1 MSAGSQPSSWTT
13 VTSWLTAA
21 GVSLGVPLSDLE
33 LSNFLRNCTVEP
45 RQFQVRLSPSTCVR
59 LPRRATIL
67 VRVEGVL
74 DNIIVA
80 LWTNTAP
87 DAILEVQETVLP
99 TPRTIIDSIHQAHT
113 VIRSLG
119 KSRFLEPRRLLYC
132 IALPSRTGQNPA
144 AKLT

>member
-1 MSAGSQPSSWTT
+1 MSAGSQPASWLT
-13 VTSWLTAA
+13 VTSWRTAT

-33 LSNFLRNCTVEP
+33 LSNFLRNCTEQP

-74 DNIIVA
+74 DHIVVA

-87 DAILEVQETVLP
+87 VAILEVQETVLP
-99 TPRTIIDSIHQAHT
+99 TPRAIIHSIYHANT